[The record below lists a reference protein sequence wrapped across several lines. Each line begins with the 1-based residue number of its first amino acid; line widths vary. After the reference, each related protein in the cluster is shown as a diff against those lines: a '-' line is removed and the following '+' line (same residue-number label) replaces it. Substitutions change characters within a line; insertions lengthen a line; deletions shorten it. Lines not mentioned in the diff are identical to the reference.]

1 MVHLVVKHRLHVC
14 SEVEEKKQESWRQE
28 FENNKREI
36 DFFADTLE
44 IRRDAIQTYID
55 YKQVDFASNDT
66 KKSNSIG
73 DDSNTDDDDYDSE
86 DEESEEDGSDED
98 DTIYLVS
105 ACPKCG
111 DEKLCRNRSV
121 EKIVKV
127 FQQMMLYRN
136 LLED

>member
-1 MVHLVVKHRLHVC
+1 M
-14 SEVEEKKQESWRQE
+14 EVEEKEQESWRQE

-55 YKQVDFASNDT
+55 YKQVDFATNDA
-66 KKSNSIG
+66 KKSNSVG
-73 DDSNTDDDDYDSE
+73 EDSNTDDDDYDSA

>member
-1 MVHLVVKHRLHVC
+1 M
-14 SEVEEKKQESWRQE
+14 
-28 FENNKREI
+28 
-36 DFFADTLE
+36 E

-66 KKSNSIG
+66 KKSNSVG
-73 DDSNTDDDDYDSE
+73 EDSNTDDDDYDSA

-111 DEKLCRNRSV
+111 DEKLCRNLSV

>member
-1 MVHLVVKHRLHVC
+1 MVRLVVKHRLHVC
-14 SEVEEKKQESWRQE
+14 PEVEEKEQESWRQE

-55 YKQVDFASNDT
+55 YKQVDFASHDA
-66 KKSNSIG
+66 KKSNSVG
-73 DDSNTDDDDYDSE
+73 EDSNTDDDDYDSE
-86 DEESEEDGSDED
+86 DEGSEEDGSDED

-111 DEKLCRNRSV
+111 DEKLCRNLSV